1 MQPLKIM
8 LTNFRLNPKS
18 KGGVTKGDVQTYF
31 EDVGGYVHLHV
42 KEDLENTMRGVK
54 DIFSERVRLGLFFLS
69 ASILK
74 KKCFCNKSLF

>member
-31 EDVGGYVHLHV
+31 GDVGGYVHLHV
-42 KEDLENTMRGVK
+42 KEDLEN
-54 DIFSERVRLGLFFLS
+54 SHERSKRYFF
-69 ASILK
+69 
-74 KKCFCNKSLF
+74 

>member
-42 KEDLENTMRGVK
+42 KEDLEN
-54 DIFSERVRLGLFFLS
+54 SHERSKRYFF
-69 ASILK
+69 
-74 KKCFCNKSLF
+74 